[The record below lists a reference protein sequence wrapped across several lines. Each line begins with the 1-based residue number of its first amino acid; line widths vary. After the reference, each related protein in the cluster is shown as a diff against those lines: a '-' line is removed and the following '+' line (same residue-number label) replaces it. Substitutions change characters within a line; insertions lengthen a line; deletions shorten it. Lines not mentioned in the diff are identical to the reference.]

1 MMNGCQ
7 FLENCTGLRKL
18 RQVPVVVPTSI
29 DPEDTAKG
37 AGQVY
42 RVMVKLRLNA
52 WGFNLG

>member
-7 FLENCTGLRKL
+7 FPENCTGLRKL